1 MPLNETFKD
10 STMAEVMYTVQ
21 KELRPYLDTD
31 EAYPHVHALINFF
44 GAMPMRVLVR
54 SSFRHMVLKFCEYN
68 LSEFD
73 VLAVEEIIS
82 IKDGGV
88 TFDRTAYCDQ
98 GVTSSTSLV
107 LHGKAPAAEQRRGGS
122 RNLSKPVRT
131 GERVSDEYMEEY
143 QHPEFF
149 FNLPSRMNKLE
160 DEHLVLKALFE
171 ETEAVIFDSYPT
183 PKERAMLTDEKA
195 LRDCGVGDPRPYGGK
210 PRTWEVRMP
219 RPNTLRA
226 AHTHTHTT
234 ACIDL
239 TW

>member
-143 QHPEFF
+143 QHPEYF
-149 FNLPSRMNKLE
+149 FNLPNRMKNLD

-171 ETEAVIFDSYPT
+171 
-183 PKERAMLTDEKA
+183 
-195 LRDCGVGDPRPYGGK
+195 RD
-210 PRTWEVRMP
+210 
-219 RPNTLRA
+219 
-226 AHTHTHTT
+226 
-234 ACIDL
+234 
-239 TW
+239 